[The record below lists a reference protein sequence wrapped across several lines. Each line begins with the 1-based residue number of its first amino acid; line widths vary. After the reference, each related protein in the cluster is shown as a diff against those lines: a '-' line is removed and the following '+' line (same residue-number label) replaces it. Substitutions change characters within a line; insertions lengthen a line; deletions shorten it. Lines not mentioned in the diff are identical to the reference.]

1 MSSSTESD
9 ESIAKSRKYRKQK
22 FTNKLLGNERFKG
35 WLQALAGE
43 SFKCKCAA
51 CNKILNC
58 GKSDLLKHSETK
70 AHQKNVKAISKTS
83 KLNTF
88 FKRNVNAEGD
98 IDKKKFEIRL
108 SMFFAEHNDA
118 LTVVDHLIPLLK
130 EIVPDS
136 EIIKNVDLGR
146 KKCTSIIKTVVAKE
160 EKDNLVNKLKA
171 NPFSVM
177 IDESTDIG
185 LNKHMCILARFY
197 DEEKGRVVVKLLDL
211 LPIGADCTADALY
224 KTFKEL
230 MLSLGIPFNDII
242 GMCSDGVNVM
252 VGKCNSF
259 ASRLNNYIPNV
270 VVVKC
275 ICHSAAIIA
284 SKACLA
290 LPRAPEDLLRQIGSY
305 VSGSSKRC
313 AQLEAVQEML
323 GGRKKKIL
331 RMCATRWLSHHW
343 CVESVLENCDVLLE
357 FFKQAGAQDKL

>member
-1 MSSSTESD
+1 
-9 ESIAKSRKYRKQK
+9 
-22 FTNKLLGNERFKG
+22 
-35 WLQALAGE
+35 
-43 SFKCKCAA
+43 
-51 CNKILNC
+51 
-58 GKSDLLKHSETK
+58 
-70 AHQKNVKAISKTS
+70 
-83 KLNTF
+83 
-88 FKRNVNAEGD
+88 
-98 IDKKKFEIRL
+98 
-108 SMFFAEHNDA
+108 MFFAEHNVA

-146 KKCTSIIKTVVAKE
+146 KKCTSIIKNVVAKE
-160 EKDNLVNKLKA
+160 EKDNLVNKLKV

-197 DEEKGRVVVKLLDL
+197 DEEKGRVMVKLLDL
-211 LPIGADCTADALY
+211 LPIGADCTADALN

-230 MLSLGIPFNDII
+230 ILSLGIPFNNII
-242 GMCSDGVNVM
+242 GMCSDGANVM

-259 ASRLNNYIPNV
+259 APRLINDV

-275 ICHSAAIIA
+275 ICLSAAIIA

-290 LPRAPEDLLRQIGSY
+290 LPRAPEVILRQIGSY

-323 GGRKKKIL
+323 GGRKKTIL
-331 RMCATRWLSHHW
+331 RMCATRWLSHHR
-343 CVESVLENCDVLLE
+343 CVESVLENWEVLLE
-357 FFKQAGAQDKL
+357 FFKQAAAQDKLKSTEISSFELNNECNRAYLLFLKYVLNYFNTLNAPFQSKVPLIHVLQRESEKLFLSLGQNFIKSRNLILLVLLDLYQ

>member
-1 MSSSTESD
+1 
-9 ESIAKSRKYRKQK
+9 
-22 FTNKLLGNERFKG
+22 
-35 WLQALAGE
+35 
-43 SFKCKCAA
+43 
-51 CNKILNC
+51 
-58 GKSDLLKHSETK
+58 
-70 AHQKNVKAISKTS
+70 
-83 KLNTF
+83 
-88 FKRNVNAEGD
+88 
-98 IDKKKFEIRL
+98 
-108 SMFFAEHNDA
+108 MFFAEHNVA

-146 KKCTSIIKTVVAKE
+146 KKCTSIIKNVIAKE
-160 EKDNLVNKLKA
+160 EKDNLVKKLKV

-185 LNKHMCILARFY
+185 
-197 DEEKGRVVVKLLDL
+197 
-211 LPIGADCTADALY
+211 
-224 KTFKEL
+224 
-230 MLSLGIPFNDII
+230 
-242 GMCSDGVNVM
+242 MCSDGANVT

-259 ASRLNNYIPNV
+259 ASRLINDIPNV

-290 LPRAPEDLLRQIGSY
+290 LPRAPEDLLPQIGSY

-331 RMCATRWLSHHW
+331 RMCATRWLSHHRISKEAS
-343 CVESVLENCDVLLE
+343 VERLIHLSASDGSPELC
-357 FFKQAGAQDKL
+357 A

>member
-1 MSSSTESD
+1 
-9 ESIAKSRKYRKQK
+9 
-22 FTNKLLGNERFKG
+22 
-35 WLQALAGE
+35 
-43 SFKCKCAA
+43 
-51 CNKILNC
+51 
-58 GKSDLLKHSETK
+58 
-70 AHQKNVKAISKTS
+70 
-83 KLNTF
+83 
-88 FKRNVNAEGD
+88 
-98 IDKKKFEIRL
+98 
-108 SMFFAEHNDA
+108 
-118 LTVVDHLIPLLK
+118 
-130 EIVPDS
+130 
-136 EIIKNVDLGR
+136 
-146 KKCTSIIKTVVAKE
+146 
-160 EKDNLVNKLKA
+160 
-171 NPFSVM
+171 M

-185 LNKHMCILARFY
+185 LNKDMCILARFY

-230 MLSLGIPFNDII
+230 ILSLGIPFNNIS
-242 GMCSDGVNVM
+242 GMCSDGANVI

-259 ASRLNNYIPNV
+259 ASRLINDIPNV

-331 RMCATRWLSHHW
+331 RMCATRWLSHHR
-343 CVESVLENCDVLLE
+343 CVESVLENWEVLLE
-357 FFKQAGAQDKL
+357 FFKQAVAQDKLKSTEIISFELNNECNRAYLLFLKYVLNYFNTLNALFQSKVPLIHVFQRESEKLFLSLGQNFIKKSELNTTCAVRSPHISLPIEEVFFGHECIDLLTTIPKAAANKIRMDCLQFYIIALEEIQRRLPLGTGIFAEMEFLSPEIAMGVKGNKNDFTFKNICSRM